1 MRRRRPCRLRLL
13 KVPAFSLPPLK
24 VIVFFTVI
32 ILYHTV
38 PCKFLASLNY
48 LKSIVSVRSA
58 PAPNTQPS
66 TIIFFFLLSVIVC
79 SLYCN
84 SIIAFRSLQIPCRCF
99 DFSRFYQMTPATLR
113 YVNTIPPTAATAAI
127 LNNTICISLL
137 SFGFV
142 PLAVFT

>member
-1 MRRRRPCRLRLL
+1 MIVKP
-13 KVPAFSLPPLK
+13 VAAPTPMPAA
-24 VIVFFTVI
+24 IVKSTSIFF
-32 ILYHTV
+32 
-38 PCKFLASLNY
+38 ASLQGFF
-48 LKSIVSVRSA
+48 VFHCCD
-58 PAPNTQPS
+58 
-66 TIIFFFLLSVIVC
+66 IIIS
-79 SLYCN
+79 Y
-84 SIIAFRSLQIPCRCF
+84 RSLHISCRCF